1 MDKQQGIAQGNYIL
15 YFVISHHG
23 KEHEKEYIHIYNRIT
38 LLCSGSE
45 YNLVNQVYFH
55 KIKFQNASM
64 NTLTGI
70 PLMPRKPGTPMGP

>member
-45 YNLVNQVYFH
+45 YNLVNQVLKTLSH
-55 KIKFQNASM
+55 LAKCEFQINSEYHFSVR
-64 NTLTGI
+64 
-70 PLMPRKPGTPMGP
+70 MPQILYHI

>member
-1 MDKQQGIAQGNYIL
+1 MDKQQGITQGNYIL

-23 KEHEKEYIHIYNRIT
+23 KEHEKEYIHMYNRIT
-38 LLCSGSE
+38 LLCSRSE
-45 YNLVNQVYFH
+45 
-55 KIKFQNASM
+55 IKFQNASM